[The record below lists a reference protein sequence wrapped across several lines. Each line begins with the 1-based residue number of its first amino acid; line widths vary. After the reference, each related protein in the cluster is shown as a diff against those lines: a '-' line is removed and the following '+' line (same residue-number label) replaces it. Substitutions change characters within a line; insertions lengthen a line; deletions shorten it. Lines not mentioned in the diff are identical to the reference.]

1 MPSIPAAPRLRLTAF
16 NARRKFS
23 SAATCSIRSSCIAFC
38 RESRLALPSGPPVAA
53 RRGSTASA
61 SDLLPCLV
69 APTGEDLS
77 ARDSGPPLGGYSG
90 FLVGRCEL
98 GCRIPFP
105 SPSYD
110 SRSVLAVK
118 GSLRRVKR
126 APLTAPGRSEA
137 HNLYEG
143 KGIRGTSHLS
153 TISASA
159 PQSAFHRST
168 VLKCGRLL
176 ARSWPVPPTR
186 NPEEPF
192 GLAES
197 RSSSF
202 CSLVLPPFAPA
213 ALPAFLATMAS
224 ADFPSALTEELSPG
238 KTLILSLHTVR
249 LYFVRLVWISGFTVA
264 STLTARTRPL
274 CRFVFL
280 RSKVCFPLPSAW
292 PRGLRPTTSAL
303 RFPTVTS
310 IGPGRIV
317 SSCENQPMPGT
328 LAHAFSVP
336 CRHSC
341 RHVLSHPA
349 GTRKDEKRRP
359 VRYNLSMM
367 RTGGDY
373 GKATEGVPQDKQSR
387 IARPRGFRNNVH
399 FFRKSC

>member
-53 RRGSTASA
+53 SPRLHRF
-61 SDLLPCLV
+61 CLR
-69 APTGEDLS
+69 P
-77 ARDSGPPLGGYSG
+77 
-90 FLVGRCEL
+90 
-98 GCRIPFP
+98 
-105 SPSYD
+105 
-110 SRSVLAVK
+110 
-118 GSLRRVKR
+118 
-126 APLTAPGRSEA
+126 APLSRRPNGRGPFGPGFGS
-137 HNLYEG
+137 
-143 KGIRGTSHLS
+143 
-153 TISASA
+153 
-159 PQSAFHRST
+159 
-168 VLKCGRLL
+168 
-176 ARSWPVPPTR
+176 
-186 NPEEPF
+186 PF

-238 KTLILSLHTVR
+238 KALILSLHTVR

-328 LAHAFSVP
+328 LARGACQSKFTARACCHAFS
-336 CRHSC
+336 
-341 RHVLSHPA
+341 
-349 GTRKDEKRRP
+349 
-359 VRYNLSMM
+359 
-367 RTGGDY
+367 
-373 GKATEGVPQDKQSR
+373 
-387 IARPRGFRNNVH
+387 
-399 FFRKSC
+399 